1 MARFSYIT
9 TKRHTGTLASLLPT
23 LLLFT
28 MVIVLFVV
36 GTGSL
41 SKGSTKRQ
49 KESLTD
55 ALSRDIVYC
64 YATTGHYPESL
75 EAIRSDYGLYYNED
89 LFYVDYQVRAQNIIP
104 DVTIIELHPED
115 TRTPAQKAIGFAQE
129 TVYAVLEK
137 KEEMKNNILE
147 RAENRTIL
155 R

>member
-1 MARFSYIT
+1 MARFSYVT
-9 TKRHTGTLASLLPT
+9 TKRHKGTLASLLPT
-23 LLLFT
+23 ILLFS
-28 MVIVLFVV
+28 MVIALFVV

-55 ALSRDIVYC
+55 ALSRDIIYC

-75 EAIRSDYGLYYNED
+75 DYIKNNYGLFYNEE

-115 TRTPAQKAIGFAQE
+115 TRTPVQKLTGY
-129 TVYAVLEK
+129 VYQRVNNVLETK
-137 KEEMKNNILE
+137 ARMKNNILE
-147 RAENRTIL
+147 RAENRSIL

>member
-1 MARFSYIT
+1 MARFAYIT
-9 TKRHTGTLASLLPT
+9 TKRHKGTLSSLLPT
-23 LLLFT
+23 ILLFT
-28 MVIVLFVV
+28 MVIALFIM

-55 ALSRDIVYC
+55 ALSRDIIYC

-75 EAIRSDYGLYYNED
+75 EDIKNDYGLYYNEE

-104 DVTIIELHPED
+104 DVTIIELDPED
-115 TRTPAQKAIGFAQE
+115 TRSPVQKITGFVMQQVNGILDQKAR
-129 TVYAVLEK
+129 
-137 KEEMKNNILE
+137 MKDNILQ
-147 RAENRTIL
+147 RAENRSIL

>member
-1 MARFSYIT
+1 M
-9 TKRHTGTLASLLPT
+9 PT
-23 LLLFT
+23 ILLFC
-28 MVIVLFVV
+28 MVVALFIA

-55 ALSRDIVYC
+55 ALSRDIIYC

-75 EAIRSDYGLYYNED
+75 EAIRSDYGLYYNEE

-115 TRTPAQKAIGFAQE
+115 NRPLWQKAIGSIQSFFANIQN
-129 TVYAVLEK
+129 TRAK
-137 KEEMKNNILE
+137 MKNNLLHHLE
-147 RAENRTIL
+147 
-155 R
+155 

>member
-1 MARFSYIT
+1 MARFSFAA
-9 TKRHTGTLASLLPT
+9 TKRHTTTLGGILPT
-23 LLLFT
+23 ILLFC
-28 MVIVLFVV
+28 MVVSLFIA

-55 ALSRDIVYC
+55 ALSRDIIYC

-115 TRTPAQKAIGFAQE
+115 NRPVWQKAIGSVQGFFADIQN
-129 TVYAVLEK
+129 TRAK
-137 KEEMKNNILE
+137 MKNNLLHHLE
-147 RAENRTIL
+147 
-155 R
+155 

>member
-1 MARFSYIT
+1 MARFSYVA
-9 TKRHTGTLASLLPT
+9 TKRHTSTIASLLPT

-28 MVIVLFVV
+28 MVIALFVV

-75 EAIRSDYGLYYNED
+75 DAIRSDYGLYYNED

-115 TRTPAQKAIGFAQE
+115 TRTPAQKLIG
-129 TVYAVLEK
+129 TVQQTVNAVLEQK
-137 KEEMKNNILE
+137 TRMKNNILE
-147 RAENRTIL
+147 RSKNRSNL

>member
-1 MARFSYIT
+1 MARFSYVT
-9 TKRHTGTLASLLPT
+9 RKRHRTVLGGILPT
-23 LLLFT
+23 ILLFG
-28 MVIVLFVV
+28 MVVALFVA

-55 ALSRDIVYC
+55 ALSRDIIYC

-75 EAIRSDYGLYYNED
+75 AAIRSDYGLYYNED

-115 TRTPAQKAIGFAQE
+115 KRPLWQKTLGSVQKFVMDIINTKAR
-129 TVYAVLEK
+129 
-137 KEEMKNNILE
+137 MKSNL
-147 RAENRTIL
+147 L
-155 R
+155 RRIHH